1 MPGMCSAFG
10 DADVSDGQRALLL
23 TGELCCFVIVNAAWY
38 LRRTLKGHGFFRRSE
53 QGKLHRDVVFEE

>member
-23 TGELCCFVIVNAAWY
+23 TGELCCFVIVNAA
-38 LRRTLKGHGFFRRSE
+38 
-53 QGKLHRDVVFEE
+53 